1 MSEMLPLPEAV
12 QLPPPAATHVHVT
25 PVSVAGKV
33 SATVAPVTAEGP
45 ALEATMVYVTLL
57 PGITAKVLGD
67 RLSALEARG
76 LLVRPALGGVAAYA
90 LSASGHGLLAVLDQL
105 EGWARHAPPA

>member
-1 MSEMLPLPEAV
+1 MPEPEAV
-12 QLPPPAATHVHVT
+12 QLPPPAATHVQVT

-57 PGITAKVLGD
+57 PGITVVTPSVFVIE
-67 RLSALEARG
+67 RSAVG
-76 LLVRPALGGVAAYA
+76 LRVFF
-90 LSASGHGLLAVLDQL
+90 
-105 EGWARHAPPA
+105 